1 MQKPFPFSIDRWLII
16 WKGCTVISLRQASG
30 PLWKLT
36 LIALYKHLAFVEC
49 CYWFFLSIFKC
60 RNNTEQIAG
69 PMILHE
75 DLVPLQIATTM
86 VTVKHGERKKDI
98 LKNAADAGDE
108 GQHDTDELLFFF
120 TWWKTVGVEI
130 CSQPSCLCWR
140 SWFQNRKFHTDN
152 LSSLTN
158 MTCQLIYTNL

>member
-36 LIALYKHLAFVEC
+36 LIALYKHLAFFEC

-86 VTVKHGERKKDI
+86 VTVKHGERKKER
-98 LKNAADAGDE
+98 K
-108 GQHDTDELLFFF
+108 TF
-120 TWWKTVGVEI
+120 WKTLPMQETKDSMTPMNCYFFLPDGKQSVLKSAPSRHVYVDAHDSRIESFTLTI
-130 CSQPSCLCWR
+130 CQV
-140 SWFQNRKFHTDN
+140 
-152 LSSLTN
+152 
-158 MTCQLIYTNL
+158 